1 MVPPH
6 LSDEAKVE
14 WGRMSEKLYRLG
26 LLTDL
31 DVSML
36 AGYCQA
42 YGRWVQA
49 ERAIAALA
57 KNDPQ
62 TYALM
67 VKTKNGNA
75 IQNPLIG
82 TANKAL
88 DMMHKFASEFGM
100 SPSLRARL
108 SVNGEQAT
116 PTNPTEKFFD

>member
-1 MVPPH
+1 M
-6 LSDEAKVE
+6 E
-14 WGRMSEKLYRLG
+14 
-26 LLTDL
+26 LLTEL
-31 DVSML
+31 DVAML

-75 IQNPLIG
+75 IQNPLVG
-82 TANKAL
+82 TSNKAL

-108 SVNGEQAT
+108 SANGEQAA
-116 PTNPTEKFFD
+116 PQKPVEKFFD